1 MSLQASVTAGAF
13 TRAHVYYTRATWCL
27 LVCEWVGIRWIT
39 RQFGTVCMVWHD
51 MVWYDMVW
59 YGTAGARCSHV
70 GVAWPWHDMTWY
82 GTARHGIVWSG
93 LVEVCEG
100 LDRTNRHSL
109 LVRCAT
115 QSLLVF
121 GSGCTFVGRRHQ
133 CTYGGWLKN
142 GKVAGG
148 WRAPSDGGA
157 DGDGDSWPR
166 FCMHLR
172 TKVAGHGKRVLHA
185 VASTA
190 AHSMAWCRMAMHGLR
205 LRQLAPRQGRG
216 L

>member
-70 GVAWPWHDMTWY
+70 GVAGHSMTWHGMARY
-82 GTARHGIVWSG
+82 GM
-93 LVEVCEG
+93 VEVCEG
-100 LDRTNRHSL
+100 LDRTDRHSL

-121 GSGCTFVGRRHQ
+121 GSGCGGGY
-133 CTYGGWLKN
+133 YGAQMHWNTMKMSLDWAVWDSGPH
-142 GKVAGG
+142 
-148 WRAPSDGGA
+148 APGLSLDTPPPLG
-157 DGDGDSWPR
+157 
-166 FCMHLR
+166 
-172 TKVAGHGKRVLHA
+172 TKL
-185 VASTA
+185 
-190 AHSMAWCRMAMHGLR
+190 AHHSFH
-205 LRQLAPRQGRG
+205 
-216 L
+216 